1 MPSFTTYLY
10 SHLQIMESTEE
21 ATSTVSSTEN
31 KIMTSTASTMEPVII
46 NYDSLVIS
54 LNLSYDKG

>member
-1 MPSFTTYLY
+1 
-10 SHLQIMESTEE
+10 MESTQE